1 MKVTS
6 LLQWPQIHATVPT
19 MNTPDLDVIAALQRW
34 HVDGHRGVLV
44 TLART
49 WGSAPRPP
57 GALLAVRDD
66 GLVCGSVSGGCIED
80 DLIER
85 MRGGL
90 LAGSVPFALIYGA
103 TAEEAARFR
112 LPCGGTL
119 EVVVEPAPDL
129 AALEALAARVAA
141 GRRVRRCIDLRDAAV
156 VLGECGEHDALHWD
170 GQQLITLHGPRRRLL
185 IIGAGQIA
193 QYLTPLAQAL
203 DYEVT
208 VCDPREEYAREWSM
222 NGCHLTTGMPDDVA
236 IEMKLDS
243 NSAVLALTH
252 DPKLDDM
259 VLLEALKTPAFYVG
273 AVGSRANQARRR
285 QRLLDHFDLSAEQID
300 RLRGPVGLP
309 IDSRTPPEIAVAILA
324 ELVAVSRG
332 VILQRSS
339 EARSSI
345 GAACAP

>member
-1 MKVTS
+1 M
-6 LLQWPQIHATVPT
+6 
-19 MNTPDLDVIAALQRW
+19 TPDLEVIAALRRW
-34 HVDGHRGVLV
+34 QADGHGGALV

-57 GALLAVRDD
+57 GAWLAVRDD

-85 MRGGL
+85 MRRGL
-90 LAGSVPFALIYGA
+90 LGGSVPFQLIYGA
-103 TAEEAARFR
+103 TAEEVERFR

-129 AALEALAARVAA
+129 AALEELAAQVAT
-141 GRRVRRCIDLRDAAV
+141 GCRIRRCIDLRDASVA
-156 VLGECGEHDALHWD
+156 LGAAQPSDDLYWD

-193 QYLTPLAQAL
+193 QYLVPLARAL

-208 VCDPREEYAREWSM
+208 VCDPREEYATEWALA
-222 NGCHLTTGMPDDVA
+222 GVRWAVGMPDDVVL
-236 IEMKLDS
+236 EMALDH

-259 VLLEALKTPAFYVG
+259 GLLEALKSPAFYVG
-273 AVGSRANQARRR
+273 AVGSRANHARRCE
-285 QRLLDHFDLSAEQID
+285 RLLGHFDLSAEQVA

-324 ELVAVSRG
+324 ELVAVSHG
-332 VILQRSS
+332 VTLQRTNA
-339 EARSSI
+339 EKTPG